1 MILLYVAILLQT
13 TWLITKI
20 LKSMKKKI
28 IYNNSIPFK
37 GFAAITIFPF
47 IFARKEY
54 EPLGMRTIIHKNIHL
69 KQQIEL
75 LIVFFYL
82 WYGIEWIVR
91 LIQYKSFQKA
101 YRNISFEREAYDN
114 EYDDEYLDVR
124 KPYEWIHYLRG

>member
-1 MILLYVAILLQT
+1 
-13 TWLITKI
+13 
-20 LKSMKKKI
+20 MKKKI

-47 IFARKEY
+47 IFCKERI
-54 EPLGMRTIIHKNIHL
+54 RTFRDENNHL

-82 WYGIEWIVR
+82 WYGIEWLVR
-91 LIQYKSFQKA
+91 LIQYKDSHEA
-101 YRNISFEREAYDN
+101 YRNISFEREAYNN
-114 EYDDEYLDVR
+114 EYDDEYLGVR

>member
-1 MILLYVAILLQT
+1 
-13 TWLITKI
+13 
-20 LKSMKKKI
+20 MKKKI
-28 IYNNSIPFK
+28 IYNNLIPFK
-37 GFAAITIFPF
+37 GFTAITLFPF

-54 EPLGMRTIIHKNIHL
+54 KPLEIRTIMHENIHL

-91 LIQYKSFQKA
+91 LIQYKDSHEA

-114 EYDDEYLDVR
+114 EYDDEYLGVR
-124 KPYEWIHYLRG
+124 KSYEWIHYLRG